1 MVAPNGARPMK
12 KDHPAVPI
20 TIFETAETAKACFDA
35 GADGIHFHMRDQKEQ
50 HILDS
55 GLCKEALSELQK
67 KVPKMHLQLT
77 TEAVGRYSPDAMRK
91 LASEIKMLADRYMA
105 TTDSGESWLPLLPEL
120 LDLQTDVKHIL
131 NIPICMER
139 MKNALSMYT
148 DIDIDEL
155 QDLMTKLAEGNLN
168 NAIQTARS
176 WFEDSA
182 IKPSE

>member
-1 MVAPNGARPMK
+1 MSK
-12 KDHPAVPI
+12 KFTIIALILSAQFI
-20 TIFETAETAKACFDA
+20 TSCNTD
-35 GADGIHFHMRDQKEQ
+35 
-50 HILDS
+50 ILVINTPTPTPTPLPTPTPTPPPDPCS
-55 GLCKEALSELQK
+55 I
-67 KVPKMHLQLT
+67 
-77 TEAVGRYSPDAMRK
+77 DAMRK
-91 LASEIKMLADRYMA
+91 LASEIKMLADRYIA

>member
-1 MVAPNGARPMK
+1 MVL
-12 KDHPAVPI
+12 
-20 TIFETAETAKACFDA
+20 FEKFHTTHLELLLGCYESRYVDLTVAFGGPKLVEQQI
-35 GADGIHFHMRDQKEQ
+35 ADPLYLHLLLLPQIRFLLTSDQSESYFHLR
-50 HILDS
+50 
-55 GLCKEALSELQK
+55 
-67 KVPKMHLQLT
+67 T
-77 TEAVGRYSPDAMRK
+77 
-91 LASEIKMLADRYMA
+91 
-105 TTDSGESWLPLLPEL
+105 LPLLPEL

>member
-1 MVAPNGARPMK
+1 MESL
-12 KDHPAVPI
+12 I
-20 TIFETAETAKACFDA
+20 TISLDYLLLEVIFCRSQNLKILVEKSTIIKIS
-35 GADGIHFHMRDQKEQ
+35 GIDKD
-50 HILDS
+50 LV
-55 GLCKEALSELQK
+55 G
-67 KVPKMHLQLT
+67 KV
-77 TEAVGRYSPDAMRK
+77 
-91 LASEIKMLADRYMA
+91 ASEIKMLADRYIA

-131 NIPICMER
+131 NIPVCMER

-176 WFEDSA
+176 WFEDSV
-182 IKPSE
+182 INPSE